1 MVILFSRIPTD
12 RSVVSDAVRTSFD
25 HARVERGKS
34 AFTLKIDLPF
44 LFVDNRFLLSLFLSY
59 FLRAP
64 VVLLDSGLPEF
75 LSKTKIFFIRL
86 YGAEARGTLAE
97 VFIFTACAGP
107 GWAAEK
113 VVTSRLT
120 RAYLVS
126 K

>member
-75 LSKTKIFFIRL
+75 LSKTKFFLFDFMVRRL
-86 YGAEARGTLAE
+86 EARLPKFSSLPRAPGR
-97 VFIFTACAGP
+97 AGLR
-107 GWAAEK
+107 K
-113 VVTSRLT
+113 KS
-120 RAYLVS
+120 
-126 K
+126 